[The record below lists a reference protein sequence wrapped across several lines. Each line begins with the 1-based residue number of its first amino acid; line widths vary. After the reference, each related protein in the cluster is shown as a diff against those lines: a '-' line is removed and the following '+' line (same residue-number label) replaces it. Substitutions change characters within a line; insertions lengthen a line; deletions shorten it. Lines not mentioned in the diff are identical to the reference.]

1 MKKSKVKLNG
11 VKAVYH
17 ISPDVRI
24 IAAFGKGNSSKL
36 DKLIKNSTVEELRR
50 PSDIEINIS
59 RKTYSFRKKSLKKDA
74 GQFSVPDNTNDQLGI
89 RKELEEEIFG
99 EKFDDNIH
107 IQAAYAVNDIIKTL
121 SVAANL
127 AETAINGLDRK
138 NTENDMIGFYIIPH
152 ITYQKYAGNK
162 KPKFDEF
169 IGRVKAQGTFSYFP
183 DILPKFREESEE
195 ESDNEKL
202 YYIMCIISLIRNSAT
217 HSKSSNSDTTDYI
230 FGEFNSVNKKALTA
244 TADNLIKSKIDFI
257 NNNKGFSKNQ
267 KNNIYR
273 LLKAEADTKENTAR
287 LIRRLYAF
295 TIRKQDKNLGFSLK
309 KLRECAIRS
318 IDRSIKYM
326 KYLPSKKYDTVRSKL
341 YTLVDFVVYS
351 YLKYHKDGKK
361 FSKEM
366 VEQLRA
372 AESDKVKDDIYRDEA
387 EKLYKIGIIKQTI
400 KALIDDIKSDFDQPK
415 DGNECYQPINDGMKE
430 AEKDF
435 ITTDQL
441 SLFTKFIYVL
451 CQFLDGKN
459 INILLSSLISK
470 FQQIE
475 AFNGDIRKL
484 NLNIRDDGK
493 IGYDSKKY
501 SIFEKSGQIADD
513 LDKLR
518 GVIKM
523 DINDLNAY
531 ETMIKD
537 ALRVIGVDESDI
549 ESIYQTHFKTQDKKD
564 SVAGFFRNNII
575 NSRRFRYIIKYINPS
590 DAYRIIQNEHV
601 RNYVLGRMNDAII
614 DRYAHSVGI
623 EDKVHDKRKVLSDIL
638 SKVKFDNFTKL
649 TYINP
654 KDKNKGEKA
663 KEREKPKAILGL
675 YLTIVYLVVK
685 SLVRIN
691 SQYVMAVYHL
701 ERDSRLCP
709 GGSSNNPLSM
719 TNHYCNNHLLKE
731 KHIVKL
737 ERYKLER
744 YKKTQKTI
752 CTAYRNAI
760 AHLSAVRKGVKYIGD
775 IQKADSYFG
784 IYHYCMQK
792 LLYSADSANG
802 QPFAEFVRSIFG
814 DEKELDKLRN
824 GSYSQAILRALNY
837 PFGYNPA
844 RYKNLSYEKIFM
856 RAWQDEDTNKKT

>member
-17 ISPDVRI
+17 ISPDVRVTT
-24 IAAFGKGNSSKL
+24 AFGRGNNSVL
-36 DKLIKNSTVEELRR
+36 DKRIENGTIEELQNH
-50 PSDIEINIS
+50 SDIDVNIS
-59 RKTYSFRKKSLKKDA
+59 RKTYSFRKKSLKKDV

-152 ITYQKYAGNK
+152 ITYQTYAGNK

-183 DILPKFREESEE
+183 DILPKFKEESEE
-195 ESDNEKL
+195 ESDKEKL
-202 YYIMCIISLIRNSAT
+202 YYLMCIISLIRNSAT
-217 HSKSSNSDTTDYI
+217 HSKNSNSDTTDYI
-230 FGEFNSVNKKALTA
+230 FGKLNSYNKEALTA
-244 TADNLIKSKIDFI
+244 TADNLIKSKIDSI
-257 NNNKGFSKNQ
+257 NKGFSKNQ

-273 LLKAEADTKENTAR
+273 LLKAGADTTENTAR

-295 TIRKQDKNLGFSLK
+295 IIKKQDKNLGFSLK

-318 IDRSIKYM
+318 IEYM
-326 KYLPSKKYDTVRSKL
+326 KYLPGKRYDTVRSKL
-341 YTLVDFVVYS
+341 YTLVDFIVYS
-351 YLKYHKDGKK
+351 YLKYHKEGKK
-361 FSKEM
+361 FSEEM
-366 VEQLRA
+366 VDQLRA
-372 AESDKVKDDIYRDEA
+372 AESDEDKNIVYCQGA
-387 EKLYKIGIIKQTI
+387 ERLYNIEIINRTI

-415 DGNECYQPINDGMKE
+415 DEDDNEYYQPIMDGMEE
-430 AEKDF
+430 AKKDF

-501 SIFEKSGQIADD
+501 SIFEKSGQISME
-513 LDKLR
+513 LDMLR

-537 ALRVIGVDESDI
+537 ALRVVGVDESDI
-549 ESIYQTHFKTQDKKD
+549 ESIYQTYFKTQDKKD
-564 SVAGFFRNNII
+564 SVSGFFRNNII

-590 DAYRIIQNEHV
+590 DAYRIIQNENV

-614 DRYAHSVGI
+614 DRYAYSVGVSTI
-623 EDKVHDKRKVLSDIL
+623 TQDKRKVLSDIL

-654 KDKNKGEKA
+654 KDRNKGKKA

-675 YLTIVYLVVK
+675 YLTIVYIVVK

-701 ERDSRLCP
+701 ERDSRLC
-709 GGSSNNPLSM
+709 GVSSNNPLSM

-737 ERYKLER
+737 ERYKN
-744 YKKTQKTI
+744 TPKTI

-775 IQKADSYFG
+775 IQKTDSYFG

-792 LLYSADSANG
+792 LLYSADE
-802 QPFAEFVRSIFG
+802 QPFADFVRSVFG
-814 DEKELDKLRN
+814 DEKELDKLRS
-824 GSYSQAILRALNY
+824 GIYSQAILRALNY

-844 RYKNLSYEKIFM
+844 RYKNLSYEKIFI

>member
-17 ISPDVRI
+17 ISPDVRVTT
-24 IAAFGKGNSSKL
+24 AFGRGNNSVL
-36 DKLIKNSTVEELRR
+36 DKRIENGTIEELQNH
-50 PSDIEINIS
+50 SDIDVNIS

-127 AETAINGLDRK
+127 AATAINGLDRE
-138 NTENDMIGFYIIPH
+138 NTEYDMIGFYIIPH
-152 ITYQKYAGNK
+152 ITYQTYAGNK

-195 ESDNEKL
+195 ESDKEKL
-202 YYIMCIISLIRNSAT
+202 YYLMCIVSLIRNSTIHYAAG
-217 HSKSSNSDTTDYI
+217 NSRNADSMDYI
-230 FGEFNSVNKKALTA
+230 FGELNKEALTE
-244 TADNLIKSKIDFI
+244 TADDLIKSKINSI
-257 NNNKGFSKNQ
+257 NKGFSNNQ

-273 LLKAEADTKENTAR
+273 LLKAKADTPENTAR

-318 IDRSIKYM
+318 IEDM
-326 KYLPSKKYDTVRSKL
+326 KGLLGDTYDTVRSKL

-351 YLKYHKDGKK
+351 YLKYHKEGKK
-361 FSKEM
+361 FSEEM
-366 VEQLRA
+366 VDQLRA
-372 AESDKVKDDIYRDEA
+372 AESDKDKNIVYCQGAKR
-387 EKLYKIGIIKQTI
+387 LYNIKIISQTI
-400 KALIDDIKSDFDQPK
+400 NALISDIKSDFDQPK
-415 DGNECYQPINDGMKE
+415 HGNECYQPINDGMKE

-501 SIFEKSGQIADD
+501 SIFEKSGQISME
-513 LDKLR
+513 LDMLR

-531 ETMIKD
+531 KTMIKD
-537 ALRVIGVDESDI
+537 ALLVIGVNESDI
-549 ESIYQTHFKTQDKKD
+549 DSIYEYYFNQKDKKN

-590 DAYRIIQNEHV
+590 DAYRIIQNENV

-638 SKVKFDNFTKL
+638 STVKFDNFTELK
-649 TYINP
+649 YINP
-654 KDKNKGEKA
+654 KDRNKDQKA
-663 KEREKPKAILGL
+663 KGREKPKAILGL
-675 YLTIVYLVVK
+675 YLTIVYIVVK

-701 ERDSRLCP
+701 ERDSRLC
-709 GGSSNNPLSM
+709 GVSSNDNYPLSM
-719 TNHYCNNHLLKE
+719 TKRYCDRDNHLLKE

-737 ERYKLER
+737 ERYQNTPEK
-744 YKKTQKTI
+744 I
-752 CTAYRNAI
+752 CTTYRNAI

-775 IQKADSYFG
+775 IQKTDSYFG

-792 LLYSADSANG
+792 LLYSADSADK
-802 QPFAEFVRSIFG
+802 QPFADFVSSVFG
-814 DEKELDKLRN
+814 DEKELDKLRS
-824 GSYSQAILRALNY
+824 GIYSQAILRALNY

>member
-17 ISPDVRI
+17 ISPDVRVTT
-24 IAAFGKGNSSKL
+24 AFGRGNNSVL
-36 DKLIKNSTVEELRR
+36 DKRIENGTIEELQNH
-50 PSDIEINIS
+50 SDIEVNIS

-89 RKELEEEIFG
+89 RKELEEEIFD

-127 AETAINGLDRK
+127 AGTAINGLDRK

-152 ITYQKYAGNK
+152 ITYQTYAGNK

-183 DILPKFREESEE
+183 DILPKFKEESEE
-195 ESDNEKL
+195 ESDKEKL
-202 YYIMCIISLIRNSAT
+202 YYLMCIISLIRNSAT
-217 HSKSSNSDTTDYI
+217 HSKNSNSDTTDYI
-230 FGEFNSVNKKALTA
+230 FGKLNSANKEALTA
-244 TADNLIKSKIDFI
+244 TADNLIKSKIDSI
-257 NNNKGFSKNQ
+257 NKGFSKNQ

-273 LLKAEADTKENTAR
+273 LLKAGADTTENTAR

-295 TIRKQDKNLGFSLK
+295 IIKKQDKNLGFSLK

-318 IDRSIKYM
+318 IEYM
-326 KYLPSKKYDTVRSKL
+326 KYLPGKKYDTVRSKL

-351 YLKYHKDGKK
+351 YLKYHKEGKK
-361 FSKEM
+361 FSEEM
-366 VEQLRA
+366 VDQLRA
-372 AESDKVKDDIYRDEA
+372 AESDEDKNIVYCQGA
-387 EKLYKIGIIKQTI
+387 ERLYNIEIINRTI
-400 KALIDDIKSDFDQPK
+400 KALIRDIKSDFDQPK
-415 DGNECYQPINDGMKE
+415 DGNKCYQTINDGMEE
-430 AEKDF
+430 AKKDF

-475 AFNGDIRKL
+475 AFNGDIREL
-484 NLNIRDDGK
+484 NLNIRDGGK
-493 IGYDSKKY
+493 IGYNSKKY
-501 SIFEKSGQIADD
+501 SIFEKSGQISME
-513 LDKLR
+513 LDMLR

-531 ETMIKD
+531 KTMIKD
-537 ALRVIGVDESDI
+537 ALLVIGVNESDI
-549 ESIYQTHFKTQDKKD
+549 DSIYKDYFNQKDKKN

-590 DAYRIIQNEHV
+590 DAYRIIQNENV

-614 DRYAHSVGI
+614 DRYACSVG
-623 EDKVHDKRKVLSDIL
+623 VSTTTQDKRKELSDIL
-638 SKVKFDNFTKL
+638 SKVKFDNFKL
-649 TYINP
+649 TYISP
-654 KDKNKGEKA
+654 KDRNKGKKA

-675 YLTIVYLVVK
+675 YLTIVYIVVK

-701 ERDSRLCP
+701 ERDSRLC
-709 GGSSNNPLSM
+709 GVSSNKNYPLSM
-719 TNHYCNNHLLKE
+719 TKRYCDRNNPLLKE

-737 ERYKLER
+737 ERYKNTP
-744 YKKTQKTI
+744 KII

-775 IQKADSYFG
+775 IQKTDSYFG

-792 LLYSADSANG
+792 LLYSADE
-802 QPFAEFVRSIFG
+802 QTFADFVRSIFG

-844 RYKNLSYEKIFM
+844 RYKNLSYEKIFI

>member
-17 ISPDVRI
+17 ISPDVRVTT
-24 IAAFGKGNSSKL
+24 AFGRGNNSVL
-36 DKLIKNSTVEELRR
+36 DKRIENGTIEELQNH
-50 PSDIEINIS
+50 SDIDVNIS

-89 RKELEEEIFG
+89 RTELEKEIFG
-99 EKFDDNIH
+99 GNFDDNIH

-152 ITYQKYAGNK
+152 ITYQTYAGNK

-183 DILPKFREESEE
+183 DILPKFKEESEE
-195 ESDNEKL
+195 ESDKEKL
-202 YYIMCIISLIRNSAT
+202 YYIMCIVSLIRNSAT

-230 FGEFNSVNKKALTA
+230 FGEFNSKNKEALTA

-257 NNNKGFSKNQ
+257 NKGFSKNQ

-273 LLKAEADTKENTAR
+273 LLKAKADTPENTAR

-318 IDRSIKYM
+318 IEDM
-326 KYLPSKKYDTVRSKL
+326 KGLLGDTYDTVRSKL
-341 YTLVDFVVYS
+341 YTLMDFVVYS

-372 AESDKVKDDIYRDEA
+372 AESDKVKDEIYRNEA
-387 EKLYKIGIIKQTI
+387 EKLYNIESINRTIKALNRTI

-415 DGNECYQPINDGMKE
+415 HGNECYQPINDGMKE

-501 SIFEKSGQIADD
+501 SIFEKSGQISME
-513 LDKLR
+513 LDMLR

-531 ETMIKD
+531 KTMIKD
-537 ALRVIGVDESDI
+537 ALLVIGVNESDI
-549 ESIYQTHFKTQDKKD
+549 DSIYKDYFNQKGKKN

-590 DAYRIIQNEHV
+590 DAYRIIQNENV

-638 SKVKFDNFTKL
+638 SKVKFDNFTEL

-654 KDKNKGEKA
+654 KDRNKGQKA

-701 ERDSRLCP
+701 ERDSRLC
-709 GGSSNNPLSM
+709 GVSSNNNYPLSM
-719 TNHYCNNHLLKE
+719 TNHYCDRNLLKE

-737 ERYKLER
+737 ERYQNTPEK
-744 YKKTQKTI
+744 I

-792 LLYSADSANG
+792 FLYSADSANG

>member
-17 ISPDVRI
+17 ISPDVRVT
-24 IAAFGKGNSSKL
+24 AAFGRGNNSVL
-36 DKLIKNSTVEELRR
+36 DKRIENGTIEELQNH
-50 PSDIEINIS
+50 SDIDVNIS

-89 RKELEEEIFG
+89 RTELEEEIFG
-99 EKFDDNIH
+99 GNFDDNIH

-138 NTENDMIGFYIIPH
+138 NTENDIIGFYIIPH
-152 ITYQKYAGNK
+152 ITYQTYAGNK

-183 DILPKFREESEE
+183 DILPKFKEESEE
-195 ESDNEKL
+195 ESDKEKL
-202 YYIMCIISLIRNSAT
+202 YYLMCIISLIRNSAT
-217 HSKSSNSDTTDYI
+217 HSKNSNSDTTDYI
-230 FGEFNSVNKKALTA
+230 FGKLNSDNKKALTA
-244 TADNLIKSKIDFI
+244 TADNLIKSKIDSI
-257 NNNKGFSKNQ
+257 NEGFSNNEGFSKNQ

-273 LLKAEADTKENTAR
+273 LLKAGADTTENTAR

-295 TIRKQDKNLGFSLK
+295 IIKKQDKNLGFSLK

-318 IDRSIKYM
+318 IEYM
-326 KYLPSKKYDTVRSKL
+326 KYLPGKKYDTVRSKL

-351 YLKYHKDGKK
+351 YLKYHKEGKK
-361 FSKEM
+361 FSEEM
-366 VEQLRA
+366 VDQLRA
-372 AESDKVKDDIYRDEA
+372 AESDEDKNIVYCQGA
-387 EKLYKIGIIKQTI
+387 ERLYNIEIIRRTI
-400 KALIDDIKSDFDQPK
+400 KALIKDMDIKSEFKQPDK
-415 DGNECYQPINDGMKE
+415 DNTYYQPIMDGMEE
-430 AEKDF
+430 AKKDF

-475 AFNGDIRKL
+475 AFNGDIREL
-484 NLNIRDDGK
+484 NLDLRDGGK
-493 IGYDSKKY
+493 IGYNSKKY
-501 SIFEKSGQIADD
+501 SIFEKSGQISME
-513 LDKLR
+513 LDMLR

-531 ETMIKD
+531 KTMIKD
-537 ALRVIGVDESDI
+537 ALRVIGVNESDI
-549 ESIYQTHFKTQDKKD
+549 DSIYKDYFNQKDKKS

-590 DAYRIIQNEHV
+590 DAYRIIQNENV

-614 DRYAHSVGI
+614 DRYAYSVG
-623 EDKVHDKRKVLSDIL
+623 VSTTMQDKRKALSDIL
-638 SKVKFDNFTKL
+638 SNVKFDNFTKL

-691 SQYVMAVYHL
+691 SQYVMAIYHF

-709 GGSSNNPLSM
+709 GVSSNNPLSM
-719 TNHYCNNHLLKE
+719 TKHYCDRNNHLLKE

-737 ERYKLER
+737 ERYKN
-744 YKKTQKTI
+744 TPKTI
-752 CTAYRNAI
+752 CTDYRNAI

-792 LLYSADSANG
+792 FLYSADSATRH
-802 QPFAEFVRSIFG
+802 PFAEFVRSIFG

>member
-17 ISPDVRI
+17 ISPDVRVTT
-24 IAAFGKGNSSKL
+24 AFGRGNNSVL
-36 DKLIKNSTVEELRR
+36 DKRIENGTIEELQNH
-50 PSDIEINIS
+50 SDIDVNIS

-89 RKELEEEIFG
+89 RTELEKEIFG
-99 EKFDDNIH
+99 GNFDDNIH

-127 AETAINGLDRK
+127 AATAINGLDRE
-138 NTENDMIGFYIIPH
+138 NTEYDMIGFYIIPH
-152 ITYQKYAGNK
+152 ITYQTYAGNK

-183 DILPKFREESEE
+183 DILPKFKEESEE
-195 ESDNEKL
+195 ESDKEKL
-202 YYIMCIISLIRNSAT
+202 YYLMCIVSLIRNSAT

-230 FGEFNSVNKKALTA
+230 FGEFNSVNKEALTA

-257 NNNKGFSKNQ
+257 NKGFSKNQ

-273 LLKAEADTKENTAR
+273 LLKAKADTPENTAR

-318 IDRSIKYM
+318 IEDM
-326 KYLPSKKYDTVRSKL
+326 KGLLGDTYDTVRSKL

-351 YLKYHKDGKK
+351 YLKYHKEGKK
-361 FSKEM
+361 FSEEM
-366 VEQLRA
+366 VDQLRA
-372 AESDKVKDDIYRDEA
+372 AESDKDKNIVYCQGAKR
-387 EKLYKIGIIKQTI
+387 LYNIKIISQTI
-400 KALIDDIKSDFDQPK
+400 NALISDIKSDFDQPK
-415 DGNECYQPINDGMKE
+415 HGNECYQPINDGMKE

-537 ALRVIGVDESDI
+537 ALRVIGVDESDN
-549 ESIYQTHFKTQDKKD
+549 ESDIDRIYKGYFNQKDKKD

-590 DAYRIIQNEHV
+590 DAYRIIQNENV

-614 DRYAHSVGI
+614 DRYACSVG
-623 EDKVHDKRKVLSDIL
+623 VSTTQDKRKELSDIL
-638 SKVKFDNFTKL
+638 SKVKFDNFTEL

-654 KDKNKGEKA
+654 KDRNKGQKA

-701 ERDSRLCP
+701 ERDSRLC
-709 GGSSNNPLSM
+709 GVSSNNNYPLSM
-719 TNHYCNNHLLKE
+719 TNHYCDRNLLKE

-737 ERYKLER
+737 KRYQN
-744 YKKTQKTI
+744 TPQKI
-752 CTAYRNAI
+752 CTDYRNAI

-775 IQKADSYFG
+775 IQKANSYFG

-792 LLYSADSANG
+792 LIYSANG

>member
-17 ISPDVRI
+17 ISPDVRV
-24 IAAFGKGNSSKL
+24 IAAFGRGNNSVL
-36 DKLIKNSTVEELRR
+36 DKHIENGSVEELQNH
-50 PSDIEINIS
+50 SDIEVNIS
-59 RKTYSFRKKSLKKDA
+59 RKTYSFRKKSLKKAA

-89 RKELEEEIFG
+89 REELEKEIFG
-99 EKFDDNIH
+99 RKFDDNIH
-107 IQAAYAVNDIIKTL
+107 IQAAYAVNDIIKML
-121 SVAANL
+121 AVAANL
-127 AETAINGLDRK
+127 AETAINGLDRE
-138 NTENDMIGFYIIPH
+138 NTENDMIGFCIIPH
-152 ITYQKYAGNK
+152 ITYQTYTGDKRS
-162 KPKFDEF
+162 KFKGF
-169 IGRVKAQGTFSYFP
+169 IDKVKAQETFSYFP

-195 ESDNEKL
+195 ESDKEKL
-202 YYIMCIISLIRNSAT
+202 YYLMCIVSLIRNSTIHYAAG
-217 HSKSSNSDTTDYI
+217 NSRNADSMDYI
-230 FGEFNSVNKKALTA
+230 FGEFNSVNKEALTA

-257 NNNKGFSKNQ
+257 NKGFSKNQ

-273 LLKAEADTKENTAR
+273 LLKAKADTPENTAR

-318 IDRSIKYM
+318 IDRSIEYM

-351 YLKYHKDGKK
+351 YLKYHTDGKK

-387 EKLYKIGIIKQTI
+387 EKLYNIEIISRTI
-400 KALIDDIKSDFDQPK
+400 NALISDIKSDFDQPK
-415 DGNECYQPINDGMKE
+415 HGNECYQPINDGMKE

-513 LDKLR
+513 LDRLR

-564 SVAGFFRNNII
+564 SVSGFFRNNII

-709 GGSSNNPLSM
+709 GVSSNNPLSM
-719 TNHYCNNHLLKE
+719 TNHYCDRNNHLLKE

-737 ERYKLER
+737 KRYERYQNTL
-744 YKKTQKTI
+744 KTI
-752 CTAYRNAI
+752 CTDYRNAI

-775 IQKADSYFG
+775 IQKTDSYFG

-792 LLYSADSANG
+792 LLYSADE
-802 QPFAEFVRSIFG
+802 QPFADFVRSVFG
-814 DEKELDKLRN
+814 DEKELDKLRS
-824 GSYSQAILRALNY
+824 GIYSQAILRALNY

>member
-17 ISPDVRI
+17 ISPDVRV
-24 IAAFGKGNSSKL
+24 IAAFGRGNNSVL
-36 DKLIKNSTVEELRR
+36 DKHIENGSVEELQNH
-50 PSDIEINIS
+50 SDIEVNIS
-59 RKTYSFRKKSLKKDA
+59 RKTYSFRKKSLKKAA

-89 RKELEEEIFG
+89 RTELEEEIFG
-99 EKFDDNIH
+99 RNFDDNIH
-107 IQAAYAVNDIIKTL
+107 IQAAYAVNDIIKML

-138 NTENDMIGFYIIPH
+138 NTENDMIGYYIIPH
-152 ITYQKYAGNK
+152 ITYQEYAGNK
-162 KPKFDEF
+162 KTEFDNF
-169 IGRVKAQGTFSYFP
+169 IRSVKAQETFSYFP

-195 ESDNEKL
+195 ESDKEKL
-202 YYIMCIISLIRNSAT
+202 YYLMCIVSLIRNSTIHYAAG
-217 HSKSSNSDTTDYI
+217 NSRNADSMDYI
-230 FGEFNSVNKKALTA
+230 FGELNKEALTA
-244 TADNLIKSKIDFI
+244 TADKLIKSKINSI
-257 NNNKGFSKNQ
+257 NKGFSNNQ

-273 LLKAEADTKENTAR
+273 LLKAKADTPENTAR

-318 IDRSIKYM
+318 IEDM
-326 KYLPSKKYDTVRSKL
+326 KGLLGDTYDTVRSKL
-341 YTLVDFVVYS
+341 YTLMDFVVYS

-372 AESDKVKDDIYRDEA
+372 AESDKDKNTVYCQGAKR
-387 EKLYKIGIIKQTI
+387 LYNIKIISQTI
-400 KALIDDIKSDFDQPK
+400 NALISDIKSDFDQPK
-415 DGNECYQPINDGMKE
+415 HGNECYQPINDGMKE

-501 SIFEKSGQIADD
+501 SIFEKSGQISME
-513 LDKLR
+513 LDMLR

-549 ESIYQTHFKTQDKKD
+549 ESIYQTHFKTQDKKN
-564 SVAGFFRNNII
+564 SVSGFFRNNII

-590 DAYRIIQNEHV
+590 DAYRIIQNENV

-614 DRYAHSVGI
+614 DRYACSVG
-623 EDKVHDKRKVLSDIL
+623 VSTTQDKRKELSDIL
-638 SKVKFDNFTKL
+638 SKVKFDNFTEL

-654 KDKNKGEKA
+654 KDRNKGQKA

-719 TNHYCNNHLLKE
+719 TNHYCDRNNHLLKE

-737 ERYKLER
+737 KRYQN
-744 YKKTQKTI
+744 TPKTI
-752 CTAYRNAI
+752 CTTYRNAI

-792 LLYSADSANG
+792 LIYSADSANG

-814 DEKELDKLRN
+814 DEKELDKLRS
-824 GSYSQAILRALNY
+824 GIYSQAILRALNY

-844 RYKNLSYEKIFM
+844 RYKNLSYEKIFI

>member
-1 MKKSKVKLNG
+1 MQCCNQLAKLVISINLCKTMQELNKKFYKIG
-11 VKAVYH
+11 
-17 ISPDVRI
+17 DVSEILGIPESTLRYWETQFTI
-24 IAAFGKGNSSKL
+24 IKPRRNK
-36 DKLIKNSTVEELRR
+36 KNIRYYT
-50 PSDIEINIS
+50 PHDIEIIS
-59 RKTYSFRKKSLKKDA
+59 
-74 GQFSVPDNTNDQLGI
+74 
-89 RKELEEEIFG
+89 
-99 EKFDDNIH
+99 
-107 IQAAYAVNDIIKTL
+107 
-121 SVAANL
+121 
-127 AETAINGLDRK
+127 
-138 NTENDMIGFYIIPH
+138 
-152 ITYQKYAGNK
+152 
-162 KPKFDEF
+162 
-169 IGRVKAQGTFSYFP
+169 
-183 DILPKFREESEE
+183 
-195 ESDNEKL
+195 
-202 YYIMCIISLIRNSAT
+202 
-217 HSKSSNSDTTDYI
+217 
-230 FGEFNSVNKKALTA
+230 
-244 TADNLIKSKIDFI
+244 
-257 NNNKGFSKNQ
+257 
-267 KNNIYR
+267 
-273 LLKAEADTKENTAR
+273 
-287 LIRRLYAF
+287 
-295 TIRKQDKNLGFSLK
+295 
-309 KLRECAIRS
+309 
-318 IDRSIKYM
+318 
-326 KYLPSKKYDTVRSKL
+326 
-341 YTLVDFVVYS
+341 
-351 YLKYHKDGKK
+351 
-361 FSKEM
+361 
-366 VEQLRA
+366 
-372 AESDKVKDDIYRDEA
+372 
-387 EKLYKIGIIKQTI
+387 QTI
-400 KALIDDIKSDFDQPK
+400 NALISDIKSDFDQPK
-415 DGNECYQPINDGMKE
+415 HGNKCYQPINDGMKE

-484 NLNIRDDGK
+484 NLDIMDDGK
-493 IGYDSKKY
+493 IGYNSKKY
-501 SIFEKSGQIADD
+501 SIFENSGQIADQ
-513 LDKLR
+513 LDMLR

-523 DINDLNAY
+523 DIKDLNAY

-537 ALRVIGVDESDI
+537 ALRVIGVDENDI

-564 SVAGFFRNNII
+564 SVSGFFRNNII

-590 DAYRIIQNEHV
+590 DAYSIIQNEHV

-709 GGSSNNPLSM
+709 GVSSNNLLSM
-719 TNHYCNNHLLKE
+719 TKHYCNRSNHLLKE

-775 IQKADSYFG
+775 IQKTDSYFG

-792 LLYSADSANG
+792 LLYSEIYKKQTLILEFITTVCKNSFIQLTDSRLQNLCVPYSAMK
-802 QPFAEFVRSIFG
+802 RSLISS
-814 DEKELDKLRN
+814 ETAVIHRQ
-824 GSYSQAILRALNY
+824 YSVH
-837 PFGYNPA
+837 
-844 RYKNLSYEKIFM
+844 
-856 RAWQDEDTNKKT
+856 